1 MQRGFGR
8 FVLGRAVHGVLFV
21 VVVSSCS
28 LLLTRVAPG
37 DHLSEIGADPAIVAA
52 ERHRLGLD
60 RPVAVQYAAWLWRAA
75 RLDLGTSLK
84 YQRPVATLVAERA
97 VNTIVLGG
105 CALLL
110 ATAIGLFVGTL
121 AGARRG
127 GAVVLAVFRVA
138 SVTLLSVPP
147 LITSFALLLFAAVSG
162 WLPVGGF
169 PPPAESIAGAL
180 AARARYLVLPT
191 LAIALPLGAS
201 LERLQAS
208 AIRDALA
215 LPSVRGARARGL
227 GADRLLWRHAL
238 RLSLG
243 AVLSTYGIVVAS
255 VLSGSFAVE
264 VVMSWPGLGALMY
277 EALVARDLYL
287 VAGCAAAVS
296 TFLALGVFASDLA
309 LVLADPRR
317 EGGT

>member
-1 MQRGFGR
+1 
-8 FVLGRAVHGVLFV
+8 VLFV
-21 VVVSSCS
+21 LVVSSCS

-37 DHLSEIGADPAIVAA
+37 DALTDIGSDPAIVAA

-60 RPVAVQYAAWLWRAA
+60 RSFAAQYASWLWRAS
-75 RLDLGTSLK
+75 RLDLGTSIK
-84 YQRPVATLVAERA
+84 YQRPVTMLVAERA
-97 VNTIVLGG
+97 VNTMILGV
-105 CALLL
+105 CALVL
-110 ATAIGLFVGTL
+110 ATSIGLVVGTL

-127 GAVVLAVFRVA
+127 GVFVRGALRAA

-147 LITSFALLLFAAVSG
+147 LLASFALLLFAAVTG

-169 PPPAESIAGAL
+169 PRSSGSLL
-180 AARARYLVLPT
+180 ATLVEHARYLVLPT

-201 LERLQAS
+201 LERLQAA
-208 AIRDALA
+208 AIREALA
-215 LPSVRGARARGL
+215 QPSVLSARARGL
-227 GADRLLWRHAL
+227 SPDRLLWRHAL

-243 AVLSTYGIVVAS
+243 SVLSIYGIVVAG

-317 EGGT
+317 AGGS